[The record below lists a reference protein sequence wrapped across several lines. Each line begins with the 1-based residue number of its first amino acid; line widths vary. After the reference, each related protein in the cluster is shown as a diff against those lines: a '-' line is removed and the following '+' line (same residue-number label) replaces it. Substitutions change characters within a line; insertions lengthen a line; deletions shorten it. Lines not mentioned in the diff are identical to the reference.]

1 MPNKEIV
8 TEPLSKTWALKSGL
22 GKEPLTIGLNYQMV
36 FLPKI
41 SIKNYSPE
49 EQVSWLEL
57 AVVWEIQKKKKELES
72 FFRFSFGPLE
82 EESFDDDCLIL
93 AEALLECQNQL

>member
-1 MPNKEIV
+1 MGFKVWSGEGAPYHWIELPDGISAEDFNQKLFTRGASILAGTCCGMGNSKE
-8 TEPLSKTWALKSGL
+8 
-22 GKEPLTIGLNYQMV
+22 
-36 FLPKI
+36 
-41 SIKNYSPE
+41 
-49 EQVSWLEL
+49 
-57 AVVWEIQKKKKELES
+57 KKELES